1 VAAPGQRRGRKMEV
15 RRTLIVVLAGTLL
28 CGCTASSLTVQAE
41 EPGVVTSSPER
52 SWEQGKEAYERKD
65 YAGVAKWYRK
75 AAEQGDTRAQYNLG
89 LMYNNGQGVPRDDA
103 EAVRWYRKA
112 AEQGNARAQFNS
124 GWFVGGG
131 SSLFASEGCCRG
143 TSRAVLKGGSVCM
156 MSWRP
161 VGLVGFG
168 GFCTGWGRDHR
179 EGIFGSW

>member
-1 VAAPGQRRGRKMEV
+1 MAAPGQRRGRKMEV

-75 AAEQGDTRAQYNLG
+75 AAEQG
-89 LMYNNGQGVPRDDA
+89 
-103 EAVRWYRKA
+103 
-112 AEQGNARAQFNS
+112 NAKAQFNS